1 MELRL
6 ADAGAGFLAAEEAKA
21 SLRAEV
27 LFLAV
32 FLAKL
37 SPFARDVTREET
49 HRVLSAFFESGE
61 DSWRSLLLL
70 NLGFASE
77 APQRGA
83 QERKLLH
90 GRGAVCPSAPSRPQ
104 FVPSLSER
112 KRRSIVKSRVFR
124 IGLVNPMTPRS
135 DSELRQRCDRPAGL
149 SEI

>member
-1 MELRL
+1 VELRL

-90 GRGAVCPSAPSRPQ
+90 GRGSRLSVRAVKAAVCA
-104 FVPSLSER
+104 FTER
-112 KRRSIVKSRVFR
+112 KKTTFNCEKSCFQ
-124 IGLVNPMTPRS
+124 NWT
-135 DSELRQRCDRPAGL
+135 SEPNDTTQRF
-149 SEI
+149 